1 MKKSLTVE
9 KRRYLCGYVFVLPWV
24 LGFALFMLYPLIQS
38 FLLSISRIT
47 DLKGLQL
54 KVVGM
59 ENYEHLFTENIE
71 FVPAFIST
79 LKTSI
84 LWTPF
89 ILVFALIIALL
100 LNQEI
105 KLRGLFRIIYFL
117 PVLLGNGYIFEK
129 LGGATNILE
138 FPESIETAITF
149 YFSPRLAEF
158 IQQLIM
164 QIISVSWKTGVP
176 IIIFLAGLQS
186 IPESYYEAA
195 KMDNASGWYSFWK
208 ITLPLLSPIILL
220 NAVYTL
226 IDSFRSTDNEIAAL
240 IVNVVFKNAE
250 YEYGSAMGWSYFTA
264 VFAAVG
270 LVLLIF
276 RKAVIYDK

>member
-1 MKKSLTVE
+1 MRKGLTVT
-9 KRRYLCGYVFVLPWV
+9 KRRSLCGYVFVLPWV
-24 LGFALFMLYPLIQS
+24 IGFSLFMLYPLIQS
-38 FLLSISRIT
+38 FVLSISRIT
-47 DLKGLQL
+47 DLKGLQM
-54 KVVGM
+54 KVVGL
-59 ENYEHLFTENIE
+59 ENYDHLFTENIE

-105 KLRGLFRIIYFL
+105 KLRGLFRVIYFL
-117 PVLLGNGYIFEK
+117 PVLLGNGYIFEE
-129 LGGATNILE
+129 LGGAANILV
-138 FPESIETAITF
+138 FPESIESAISF
-149 YFSPRLAEF
+149 YFSPQIADF
-158 IQQLIM
+158 MQQLIT

-208 ITLPLLSPIILL
+208 ITLPMLSPIILL

-250 YEYGSAMGWSYFTA
+250 YEYGSAMGWSYFIA

-270 LVLLIF
+270 LVLLLF

>member
-9 KRRYLCGYVFVLPWV
+9 KRRSLCGYVFVLPWV

-54 KVVGM
+54 KVVGL

-117 PVLLGNGYIFEK
+117 PVLLGNGYIFEE

-138 FPESIETAITF
+138 FPESIETAIAF

-250 YEYGSAMGWSYFTA
+250 YEYGSAMGWSYFIA